1 MLIVPEGDSSDRS
14 HAHSEC
20 VLAARTAGR
29 LPTRDEWERST
40 GQHPPRLRERLARLL
55 KRQ

>member
-1 MLIVPEGDSSDRS
+1 MLIVPEGDSSRRR

-20 VLAARTAGR
+20 VLAARKAGR

-40 GQHPPRLRERLARLL
+40 GQRPPSLRERVARLL
-55 KRQ
+55 GRQ